1 MQTRTLLSLALVLAL
16 AAARAHGADASAPVL
31 PTADI
36 SVESSLSAPNDQFRA
51 QVYFEATDSNPAELA
66 RKVNSTISQ
75 AIQTS
80 RAYPAVKV
88 RTSGNNTYPIYGKT
102 GRNIESWRMRST
114 LALESKDTAP
124 LSELIGKLQQTMV
137 IGGLSAAPS
146 PETVK
151 KAEDE
156 AIANALAAFQA
167 RARLVA
173 AGLDKKWKIKHVSVN
188 TTGIQPRPVMPY
200 ARAAMM
206 AADAAPAPI
215 EAGESPVSVSV
226 SGQIELIE

>member
-1 MQTRTLLSLALVLAL
+1 MQTRFLQPLILAAGL
-16 AAARAHGADASAPVL
+16 AAAHAHGADAPVPAL

-36 SVESSLSAPNDQFRA
+36 SVEASRTAPNDQFRA
-51 QVYFEATDSNPAELA
+51 QVYVEATDTNPGDLA
-66 RKVNSTISQ
+66 RKINATIAQ
-75 AIQTS
+75 ALQTARS
-80 RAYPAVKV
+80 HPTVKV
-88 RTSGNNTYPIYGKT
+88 RTAGNATYPIYGKT
-102 GRNIESWRMRST
+102 GRSIESWRMRST

-146 PETVK
+146 PETIRKV
-151 KAEDE
+151 EDE
-156 AIANALAAFQA
+156 AITNALAAFQA

-206 AADAAPAPI
+206 AAEAAPAPI

-226 SGQIELIE
+226 SGQIELME